1 MMLNIDWR
9 KTLTLL
15 SLLILVLA
23 MAVYFFRPS
32 DAELEARSSQTAPKE
47 NLALV
52 QEKAQFSFDERAWQ
66 IAREVKQDSKYS
78 TDYLPQGN
86 TLPDWKEIV
95 TIQTFVG
102 IQDKGTPEEF
112 ALAMKKHF
120 TDWGGDKL
128 TWSLISASDSE
139 CIYQWQIIGKEN
151 FADQYEIVR
160 IIKGNEGFHLVHYA
174 KRTTVIDEKE
184 REQWLQR
191 LMAAKVVLPDEK

>member
-1 MMLNIDWR
+1 MLNIDWR

-32 DAELEARSSQTAPKE
+32 DAELEARAGQTASKTS
-47 NLALV
+47 LV
-52 QEKAQFSFDERAWQ
+52 PVEEKAQFSFDERVWQ
-66 IAREVKQDSKYS
+66 IAREVKQDNKYS
-78 TDYLPQGN
+78 ADYLPQGDA
-86 TLPDWKEIV
+86 LPDWKEIV
-95 TIQTFVG
+95 TIQTFG
-102 IQDKGTPEEF
+102 SIQDKGTPEEF

-128 TWSLISASDSE
+128 VWNMISASDSD
-139 CIYQWQIIGKEN
+139 CIYQWQITGKEK
-151 FADQYEIVR
+151 FADQYEMVR
-160 IIKGNEGFHLVHYA
+160 IIKGNEGFHLIHYA

-191 LMAAKVVLPDEK
+191 LMAAKVVFPDEK